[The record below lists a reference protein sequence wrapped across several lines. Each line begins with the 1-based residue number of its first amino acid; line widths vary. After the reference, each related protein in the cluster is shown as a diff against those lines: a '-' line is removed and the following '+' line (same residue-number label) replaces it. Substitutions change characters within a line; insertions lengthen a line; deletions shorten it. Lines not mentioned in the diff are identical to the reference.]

1 MTFKVKLLIVGVVLG
16 AVALGSWTARG
27 WFEDSK
33 DLAALKAQ
41 EALAEA
47 VRTDMAQVV
56 VAVDEKLQSLKANE
70 RVIDRGIIREIQ
82 QPVFRNVCVP
92 PGGDAFR
99 LLNQLALGAAAP
111 AFDDQ
116 GTGHAADTD

>member
-56 VAVDEKLQSLKANE
+56 VAVS
-70 RVIDRGIIREIQ
+70 
-82 QPVFRNVCVP
+82 
-92 PGGDAFR
+92 
-99 LLNQLALGAAAP
+99 
-111 AFDDQ
+111 
-116 GTGHAADTD
+116 